1 MKRFCKS
8 LLLLIFS
15 CFLFGGAVLEA
26 APVRLRS
33 IWSNGRRNV
42 NLLDAAAGFGASVS
56 RSASQ
61 IVLTQGKNR
70 LVFQPDKRYA
80 YFNNVRVNL
89 CFPLLRQGQ
98 TPYIGQIDYNNVLAP
113 YLGSKRVYK
122 HPVGRIVLDPGHG
135 GRDRGT
141 AGQRLQE
148 KTITLNLT
156 NRVARILRSYGY
168 KVDLTRTRDATLSLD
183 ARSAYANRAKADL
196 FVSIHVNSA
205 ADRSVRGIE
214 TFCLTPEGAA
224 SSNSEIGRASCRERV

>member
-1 MKRFCKS
+1 MGKKAVSAGAF
-8 LLLLIFS
+8 LLLSVFS

-98 TPYIGQIDYNNVLAP
+98 T
-113 YLGSKRVYK
+113 
-122 HPVGRIVLDPGHG
+122 GRIGFPDLLHQGPDLFIEIH
-135 GRDRGT
+135 
-141 AGQRLQE
+141 RL
-148 KTITLNLT
+148 IG
-156 NRVARILRSYGY
+156 RILAG
-168 KVDLTRTRDATLSLD
+168 LA
-183 ARSAYANRAKADL
+183 
-196 FVSIHVNSA
+196 
-205 ADRSVRGIE
+205 G
-214 TFCLTPEGAA
+214 C
-224 SSNSEIGRASCRERV
+224 